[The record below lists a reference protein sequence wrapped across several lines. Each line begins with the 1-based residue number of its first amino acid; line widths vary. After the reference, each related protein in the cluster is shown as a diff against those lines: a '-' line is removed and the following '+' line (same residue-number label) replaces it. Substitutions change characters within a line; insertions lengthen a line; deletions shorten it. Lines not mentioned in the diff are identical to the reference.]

1 MKPNTLF
8 VVKKDDL
15 ISHASFKV
23 GRDGVFLCT
32 EVFYDSCSGL
42 FTTMILTHEGLF
54 KVEHYNRVFLEDRI
68 EIIK

>member
-1 MKPNTLF
+1 MKPNTLY
-8 VVKKDDL
+8 VVKEDDL
-15 ISHASFKV
+15 INHNSFRISR
-23 GRDGVFLCT
+23 GGVFLCT
-32 EVFYDSCSGL
+32 EVFYDSRSSL